1 MAAPGPAEALGPASW
16 PRFMRG
22 LREAGR
28 LHVWDPPLLV
38 AGHPHKLRALLP
50 HPSLLK
56 EFELRAQ
63 NDLTAGTSGPSCF
76 QCPFAAKVCV
86 WVGVAPIQ
94 PARVML
100 GDCYDRTR

>member
-1 MAAPGPAEALGPASW
+1 
-16 PRFMRG
+16 MRG